1 MSYRCQ
7 YEAITVFRKQESMP
21 SLEFRIDF
29 DESLIELLV
38 NVNVPFS
45 SASDGWKMMEELR
58 MDVLHVYLPVC

>member
-1 MSYRCQ
+1 
-7 YEAITVFRKQESMP
+7 MP

-58 MDVLHVYLPVC
+58 MDVLHIYLPVC